1 MNTVKVRY
9 RLFGVWLNY
18 KGNLPASWGELS
30 PQQLIVVG
38 KNYLGEVADDVMLS
52 VMAEIPQYI
61 VRRLDSYQKYML
73 AVELDFMTD
82 YKPISHFIIPKAG
95 TLRAPAPRLEGMS
108 FGQFMFVDTYYSNY
122 LESDKE
128 EDLNRFIGALYLPK
142 GASFKSENLL
152 VQSLIASKVPILV
165 KHAISINYRLLKEFL
180 TNAYPMVFQKP
191 KLGTTSRRGDGWVK
205 VFESVVGDDIV
216 NEDKYAQLN
225 VHAVLRWITK
235 QIKKDAKAN

>member
-82 YKPISHFIIPKAG
+82 YKPLSHFIIPKAG

-122 LESDKE
+122 LESQSDH
-128 EDLNRFIGALYLPK
+128 DLNKFIGALYLPR
-142 GASFKSENLL
+142 GAKFKSENLL
-152 VQSLIASKVPILV
+152 VQTLIASKVPLVV

-180 TNAYPMVFQKP
+180 TNAYPLVFQRPKP
-191 KLGTTSRRGDGWVK
+191 GTTAKRADGWMK
-205 VFESVVGDDIV
+205 VYETIVGDDIV
-216 NEDKYAQLN
+216 NEDKYAHLG
-225 VHAVLRWITK
+225 VHTILRFITN
-235 QIKKDAKAN
+235 QIKKNVKTN